1 MARGGDFYF
10 AELVTQLRVKHPE
23 VTLEA
28 VIPYREQSRHWE
40 PADRRRYLA
49 LVKSCNAVTILQED
63 YTPQCMQRRNQYMVD
78 RSRLVIALYSGAAGG
93 ASSGWRPPPS
103 CR

>member
-1 MARGGDFYF
+1 MDVPRGFRHFLCGMARGGDFYF

-49 LVKSCNAVTILQED
+49 LVKSCNAVTILQEASAD
-63 YTPQCMQRRNQYMVD
+63 PSHCRPR
-78 RSRLVIALYSGAAGG
+78 AASPAG
-93 ASSGWRPPPS
+93 